1 MDIKVG
7 ASILSADF
15 SNLKGELKKCE
26 DAGVDIIH
34 LDIMDGH
41 FVPNLTFGPVVVEAV
56 RKHTRLPLDA
66 HLMIRNPS
74 RYIPEFLRAGV
85 DIITVHA
92 ECYPWAG
99 SANEKLSGEEK
110 ELLANLER
118 TSVIKYVQRVDLAKL
133 KRDLGI
139 IKGAD
144 VKAAVSLNPGTP
156 LCFDAQ
162 LLAEMDMVLI
172 MSVNPGFSGQKFME
186 AVVPKIRQL
195 HAIYKGDIAVDG
207 GINDKTAPLVVK
219 AGANILV
226 TASYFFSSPNHKK
239 AVATLKSMG

>member
-1 MDIKVG
+1 MNIKVG

-15 SNLKGELKKCE
+15 SNLKSELKKCE

-41 FVPNLTFGPVVVEAV
+41 FVPNLTFGPVVVESI
-56 RKHTRLPLDA
+56 RKHTKLPLDA

-74 RYIPEFLRAGV
+74 RYIPEFLKAGV

-99 SANEKLSGEEK
+99 DANGKISQEEK
-110 ELLANLER
+110 ALLANLDR
-118 TSVIKYVQRVDLAKL
+118 TSVIKYVQRVDLVKL
-133 KRDLGI
+133 KRDLSI
-139 IKGAD
+139 IKRAD
-144 VKAAVSLNPGTP
+144 VKTAVSLNPDTP

-172 MSVNPGFSGQKFME
+172 MSVNPGFSGQKFMD
-186 AVVPKIRQL
+186 AVIPKIRQL
-195 HAIYKGDIAVDG
+195 RSIYEGDIAVDG

-239 AVATLKSMG
+239 AVSTLKNIS